1 MLDRDG
7 LRIVRVDLN
16 QVAEAVELVRLLRQV
31 EAVVQ
36 ALPLA
41 LRRVLGHAEALH
53 VRGRALTGDG
63 GGVGPVLVDV
73 LLARKEGAPRG
84 HTAGAVVEGAEDRSA
99 GRIGGGLEQVVAGSR
114 PDDLELG
121 LPGDAAVQRAELALE
136 LTGLGVLGHLED
148 GVAVADNA
156 DIDLLVRRV
165 LRIVV
170 RQHLRFSG
178 VLVGADVEHAVLV
191 GRVLHQ
197 AGEVV
202 VEAELAGCSCGGL
215 VVRVE
220 LRGVLVHRVAP
231 GDQHRGV
238 VARRDDNLVLLVRL
252 HAVETHAS
260 SRLDF
265 SLRNLGAGGGG
276 RRGFGGFRHIL
287 VDAAGGEQCAA
298 AEGHGASAEC
308 LQHAAAGH
316 QVAEVRVVGLV
327 GAIASTRVAALV
339 GTGQRR
345 ALGLEQQV
353 NTLDRHEFSQ
363 ETYTEFGLEEVTQ
376 HE

>member
-1 MLDRDG
+1 MPIKGINLLFQSKRSSLTCTYKCGNACAGDCTNESDNPYFGDLMSRRG
-7 LRIVRVDLN
+7 VLKAFGAGTVTLGGGALLAACGVDED
-16 QVAEAVELVRLLRQV
+16 VAETTESATATSTSTEV
-31 EAVVQ
+31 AK
-36 ALPLA
+36 
-41 LRRVLGHAEALH
+41 AEIKPA
-53 VRGRALTGDG
+53 
-63 GGVGPVLVDV
+63 
-73 LLARKEGAPRG
+73 
-84 HTAGAVVEGAEDRSA
+84 AGMRF
-99 GRIGGGLEQVVAGSR
+99 
-114 PDDLELG
+114 
-121 LPGDAAVQRAELALE
+121 
-136 LTGLGVLGHLED
+136 D
-148 GVAVADNA
+148 GVQPNEKDEVVVPAGYDTS
-156 DIDLLVRRV
+156 V
-165 LRIVV
+165 LIAWGDPVYEDAPEFDPNNQTAAAAA
-170 RQHLRFSG
+170 RQFGFNNDFAGLMEHPTDKNRMLYVCSHEYSTEPRFSG
-178 VLVGADVEHAVLV
+178 VLVGADIEHAVLV

-220 LRGVLVHRVAP
+220 LRRVLVHRVAP

-260 SRLDF
+260 SRLDL
-265 SLRNLGAGGGG
+265 SLRDLGAGGGG

-353 NTLDRHEFSQ
+353 NTLDRHEFSR
-363 ETYTEFGLEEVTQ
+363 ET
-376 HE
+376 